1 MCQNLNKLLK
11 KETLMQITSLCNPEL
26 YLSEN
31 GVLSDTKVSRALCL
45 AVFGS
50 LSVIFF
56 HYRVLN
62 QQTSRSRV
70 LSPKQTRIA

>member
-1 MCQNLNKLLK
+1 
-11 KETLMQITSLCNPEL
+11 MQITSLCNPGVEL

-31 GVLSDTKVSRALCL
+31 GVLSDTKVSRALYS

-50 LSVIFF
+50 LSVICF